1 MDNCKH
7 LNTIKKWNHSILN
20 PQKWMCYVCG
30 TTESVWACLS
40 CPSVACGRFNEEH
53 ALKHFQE
60 TQHPLCLEVNEKY
73 VYCYQCDDYVLND
86 NVSGDLK
93 VLRSALSAIATQSFT
108 DVESRGR
115 RLLRS
120 YSHTAVVSPSTA
132 DEDDKNITADFHR
145 KQVLLRKSFS
155 AWRQHT
161 QEERI
166 LRKQRTP
173 TKRKRELSLT
183 WSPVIKRRT
192 LIPGLTGLRNLGNT
206 CYLNSVLQ
214 VLSHL
219 EEFRDFFRKQIQ
231 PTPSRVTSPESSPHS
246 LIGRRSTSTPM
257 TLSPR
262 PPHSFYSKSAK
273 LFKRQTTMECFEHLM
288 TPEKSPPTPVKERT
302 GGLHGGS
309 QMVTPV
315 KGKPLPTVEKED
327 FRSNISLCQEL
338 NGLFRVL
345 WSGRWAQVS
354 PHGFLQAVWQRI
366 PTFKGHAQQ
375 DAQEFLCELIDKVQN
390 EMHDLDL
397 FDAVS
402 DMFQGQLVSQVKC
415 LVCKNVSE
423 TRESFMD
430 LSLEFP
436 HRYQF
441 TSINARIAQDICH
454 ITEMLYKFT
463 EEETLEGKIYRCEK
477 CNARRKSKSSI
488 QTYSEAHK
496 RLLLKKLPNVLR
508 LHLKRF
514 RWSGRNHREKIS
526 TQVAFDEVLDIKP
539 FCDKSEVE
547 GEESYTYNLMGVI
560 IHHGRGFGSGHYT
573 ACCWNAEANSWV
585 NCNDSKVKLC
595 SKEDVLLSQAYIL
608 VYTKTVLAQ
617 LSPLVTSEP
626 STDSTYSTDISNS
639 ADDSFSQKVDDDIT
653 FNFKSPL
660 TEETTVKSL
669 KRSRNLHALQ
679 PEHRIIKRRR
689 SNIW

>member
-7 LNTIKKWNHSILN
+7 LSVIKKWSHSILN
-20 PQKWMCYVCG
+20 PQKWMCYACG

-53 ALKHFQE
+53 ALKHFKE
-60 TQHPLCLEVNEKY
+60 TQHPLCLEVNNKY

-93 VLRSALSAIATQSFT
+93 ILRSALSAIATQSFT

-115 RLLRS
+115 KLLRS
-120 YSHTAVVSPSTA
+120 YSHTAVVSPSTSN
-132 DEDDKNITADFHR
+132 EDDKSVTADFHR
-145 KQVLLRKSFS
+145 KQVLLRKTFG
-155 AWRQHT
+155 AWRQFIK
-161 QEERI
+161 QERDVDV
-166 LRKQRTP
+166 TP
-173 TKRKRELSLT
+173 EKRKVEMSVE
-183 WSPVIKRRT
+183 WSPFIKRRT

-206 CYLNSVLQ
+206 CYMNSILQ

-219 EEFRDFFRKQIQ
+219 KEFRDFFRQQIQ
-231 PTPSRVTSPESSPHS
+231 PSPSRVTSPESSPHS
-246 LIGRRSTSTPM
+246 LIGRKSATPV
-257 TLSPR
+257 TISPR
-262 PPHSFYSKSAK
+262 PPHSFYSKSTAM
-273 LFKRQTTMECFEHLM
+273 LSRQTTMECFEHLM
-288 TPEKSPPTPVKERT
+288 TPEKTPMTPIKERP

-309 QMVTPV
+309 QMVTPI
-315 KGKPLPTVEKED
+315 KGKLLSSIGEKKIP
-327 FRSNISLCQEL
+327 FNNISLCQEL

-375 DAQEFLCELIDKVQN
+375 DAQEFVCELLDKVQD
-390 EMHDLDL
+390 ELSDLDL
-397 FDAVS
+397 FDLVS
-402 DMFQGQLVSQVKC
+402 DIFQGQLVSQVRC
-415 LVCKNVSE
+415 LACGNVSE
-423 TRESFMD
+423 TKESFMD

-436 HRYQF
+436 DRYQF
-441 TSINARIAQDICH
+441 TSLNARIAQDICH

-463 EEETLEGKIYRCEK
+463 EEETLEGKIYLCAK
-477 CNARRKSKSSI
+477 CNARRTRRTSNPVH
-488 QTYSEAHK
+488 TEAHK

-526 TQVAFDEVLDIKP
+526 TQVAFDDILDIEP

-547 GEESYTYNLMGVI
+547 KGESYVYNLLGVI

-573 ACCWNAEANSWV
+573 AYCWNTEANSWI

-595 SKEDVLLSQAYIL
+595 SKEEVLLSQGYIL
-608 VYTKTVLAQ
+608 VYTKNVVGQ
-617 LSPLVTSEP
+617 LSPLVNSDSSVDSE
-626 STDSTYSTDISNS
+626 SSINVTDSLIENL
-639 ADDSFSQKVDDDIT
+639 SQQVDEDIT
-653 FNFKSPL
+653 FNFKTPTADEVTL
-660 TEETTVKSL
+660 KSR
-669 KRSRNLHALQ
+669 KRIHESHFLQ

-689 SNIW
+689 STLW

>member
-1 MDNCKH
+1 MPSNIFKKH
-7 LNTIKKWNHSILN
+7 S
-20 PQKWMCYVCG
+20 
-30 TTESVWACLS
+30 
-40 CPSVACGRFNEEH
+40 
-53 ALKHFQE
+53 
-60 TQHPLCLEVNEKY
+60 
-73 VYCYQCDDYVLND
+73 YQCDDYVLND

-183 WSPVIKRRT
+183 WSPIIKRRT

-454 ITEMLYKFT
+454 IT
-463 EEETLEGKIYRCEK
+463 GK
-477 CNARRKSKSSI
+477 
-488 QTYSEAHK
+488 
-496 RLLLKKLPNVLR
+496 
-508 LHLKRF
+508 
-514 RWSGRNHREKIS
+514 WSGRNHREKIS

-539 FCDKSEVE
+539 FCDKSEGE
-547 GEESYTYNLMGVI
+547 EEESYTYNLMGVI

-617 LSPLVTSEP
+617 LSPLVSSEP

-660 TEETTVKSL
+660 TEETAVKSL
-669 KRSRNLHALQ
+669 KRSHDLHALQ

-689 SNIW
+689 SNICIDALMRVPLFSGSAPGPNVLSPHTGKYRCTQSKHVVCSDCDDGALFIYR